1 MANIKHAVQL
11 KLGVSTEHLDSFLQ
25 RIRGE
30 IFSELNDKEGLRR
43 AYLLRSPEGD
53 FNLLT
58 FWNDKSAG
66 DSYWASDH
74 GRKSVESLRELL
86 QSEPS
91 LTEYAVELHEV
102 NARELPLPETA
113 RESIRKASRA
123 ASSNS
128 KKKGRSNLN
137 RAARGKK
144 KEKTKVRNDKSRR
157 PKSRR

>member
-30 IFSELNDKEGLRR
+30 VFSELNDREGLRR

-53 FNLLT
+53 FTLMT

-66 DSYWASDH
+66 DAYWASDH
-74 GRKSVESLRELL
+74 GHKSVESLRELL
-86 QSEPS
+86 QSEP

-113 RESIRKASRA
+113 RESIRKASRG
-123 ASSNS
+123 ASDNS
-128 KKKGRSNLN
+128 GRKGRANIK
-137 RAARGKK
+137 RATRGKK
-144 KEKTKVRNDKSRR
+144 REKPKVRNDKSRR